1 MSILQINHARLAVAV
16 STANATVT
24 TNAKTSIDTTDTATV
39 TANALGNLHLNPTG
53 IGIGACVG
61 IGFLLVLSLI
71 LRPRP
76 SLAHRV
82 TPYTEQGWI
91 APRPPVA
98 RRVVAWLM
106 EILETLGSSSSS
118 VRRRLNTLGSRTV
131 RSFRLQQLQWAGAAL
146 MVGVVMALSLAMRGT
161 NLLICLL
168 LVVGSAG
175 AGALAA
181 DSQLTRQVRR
191 HSEDLT
197 QQLPDI
203 AELLALAVSSGESI
217 RSALERV
224 AELGNGALVREIERT
239 LASVWSGTSLM
250 EALAAMSERSGSTE
264 VARFCDAL
272 VSSMERGTALSDVL
286 QAQAQDAREQAR
298 RQLMEAGGRKEISM
312 MIPVVFLIL
321 PVTVLFTLYPGLRA
335 LTMLP

>member
-1 MSILQINHARLAVAV
+1 MTLYQTSEARRVLADV
-16 STANATVT
+16 SGIV
-24 TNAKTSIDTTDTATV
+24 
-39 TANALGNLHLNPTG
+39 LGVLHLDSTGVLIGTG
-53 IGIGACVG
+53 IGVG
-61 IGFLLVLSLI
+61 LFLLLSLV

-91 APRPPVA
+91 STRPA
-98 RRVVAWLM
+98 LIRRVVAWLM
-106 EILETLGSSSSS
+106 DILETLGSSTSS
-118 VRRRLNTLGSRTV
+118 VRRRLITLGNRTV
-131 RSFRLQQLQWAGAAL
+131 RSFRLQQLQWAGAGF
-146 MVGVVMALSLAMRGT
+146 MVGVLMALSLAIRGT
-161 NLLICLL
+161 NLLVCLAL
-168 LVVGSAG
+168 IVGSVG

-191 HSEDLT
+191 HSEELT

-224 AELGNGALVREIERT
+224 AELGNGALIREIERT
-239 LASVWSGTSLM
+239 LASVWAGLSLT
-250 EALAAMSERSGSTE
+250 EALAAMSERSGSME